1 MRQARVAAIVL
12 SYNGREV
19 LLQALASLGAM
30 SYTAFDLIVVDNG
43 STDGSEAAVREASPA
58 ATVVRTEQNL
68 GPAGGLN
75 LGIRWALERDYDFLL
90 LLNNDIEV
98 EPTML
103 DELVAAAERHPD
115 AAAIGP
121 KIYYHGERRRI
132 WSAGGIIR
140 FKESVTRERGQ
151 RSIDHGQFDREEEV
165 DYVNGCAMLIP
176 RRAFSLAGLWDPVF
190 FLSVEDADWC
200 TRAKRHDL
208 HCYFA
213 PRAIVYHMVSF
224 TTGDYRA
231 GRTYHTGR
239 STAVFIRRY
248 ATPFQWMTYLLFS
261 LAAFPLA
268 YLRELKRG
276 NQKAAVAKMRGM
288 WDGLRIPIP
297 EPPPAPES

>member
-1 MRQARVAAIVL
+1 MPAKVAAIVL

-30 SYTAFDLIVVDNG
+30 TYPAFNLVVVDNG
-43 STDGSEAAVREASPA
+43 STDGSENAVRDAFPTV
-58 ATVVRTEQNL
+58 TVVRAEENL

-75 LGIRWALERDYDFLL
+75 LGIRWALERDYDYLL

-98 EPTML
+98 EPTMVG
-103 DELVAAAERHPD
+103 ELVAAAERHPD
-115 AAAIGP
+115 AACIGP
-121 KIYYHGERRRI
+121 KIFYHGDRRRI
-132 WSAGGIIR
+132 WSAGGVIR

-151 RSIDHGQFDREEEV
+151 GSIDHGQFEREQEV

-176 RRAFSLAGLWDPVF
+176 RRAFALAGLWDPIY

-200 TRAKRHDL
+200 TRAKKHGL

-231 GRTYHTGR
+231 ARTYHTGR
-239 STAVFIRRY
+239 STAVFVRRY
-248 ATPFQWMTYLLFS
+248 ASPFQWLTYLLFS
-261 LAAFPLA
+261 LAAFPVA
-268 YLRELKRG
+268 YLRELKRR
-276 NQKAAVAKMRGM
+276 NQKAAVAKLRGM
-288 WDGLRIPIP
+288 WEGLRMPIP
-297 EPPPAPES
+297 SPPAA